1 MENMWRAL
9 EKVRNLLLRILNKQ
23 FLIFLFFLILSSVFW
38 LIMTLNETYEKEM
51 TIPLRLAGVPR
62 KVVITDEPDSVV
74 RFTVRDK
81 GYMIAAYLADAPF
94 RPLFFDFSVYSDG
107 KGSGS
112 ISAADIQK
120 QIYQQL
126 SKSSKILSI
135 KNDRVRFFY
144 NYGLCKKVPVRL
156 SGTVRPR
163 KNYYLA
169 GTRFYPDSVTVYASK
184 SLLDSI
190 HAVYTQR
197 IDIENFTD
205 RKVVNIGL
213 RRITGAKLIPDKVR
227 AEFVADVLI
236 EESVLVPIDCINLPD
251 DKVLRTF
258 PGSVEVR
265 FIVGTSILRRMPKTS
280 DGKELSPAG
289 FRLVVDYNEVLKRGG
304 DKCHIALHA
313 LPAGVRSAKPATE
326 WVDYLVEQR

>member
-1 MENMWRAL
+1 
-9 EKVRNLLLRILNKQ
+9 
-23 FLIFLFFLILSSVFW
+23 
-38 LIMTLNETYEKEM
+38 
-51 TIPLRLAGVPR
+51 
-62 KVVITDEPDSVV
+62 
-74 RFTVRDK
+74 
-81 GYMIAAYLADAPF
+81 MIAAYLADAPF
-94 RPLFFDFSVYSDG
+94 RPLFFDFSAYSDG

-169 GTRFYPDSVTVYASK
+169 GTHFYPDSVTVYASK

-213 RRITGAKLIPDKVR
+213 RRITGAKSIPDKVR

-280 DGKELSPAG
+280 DGKDLSPAG

>member
-1 MENMWRAL
+1 M
-9 EKVRNLLLRILNKQ
+9 
-23 FLIFLFFLILSSVFW
+23 
-38 LIMTLNETYEKEM
+38 
-51 TIPLRLAGVPR
+51 
-62 KVVITDEPDSVV
+62 
-74 RFTVRDK
+74 
-81 GYMIAAYLADAPF
+81 
-94 RPLFFDFSVYSDG
+94 
-107 KGSGS
+107 
-112 ISAADIQK
+112 
-120 QIYQQL
+120 
-126 SKSSKILSI
+126 
-135 KNDRVRFFY
+135 
-144 NYGLCKKVPVRL
+144 PVRL

-169 GTRFYPDSVTVYASK
+169 GTHFYPDSVTVYASK

-213 RRITGAKLIPDKVR
+213 RRITGAKSIPDKVR

-280 DGKELSPAG
+280 DGKDLSPAG